1 MSLTLL
7 YPVRLPPLYFPSV
20 SDRWFGEGR
29 GGVLKGQAHGLLE
42 PADPEPVE
50 AAVVVHADV
59 TTGEVQVVRAAAEP
73 WEST

>member
-29 GGVLKGQAHGLLE
+29 GGTFRTSWTTSHRRFLIGQLVGRILFISNERMGRL
-42 PADPEPVE
+42 
-50 AAVVVHADV
+50 VHH
-59 TTGEVQVVRAAAEP
+59 TLSQYVQTRL
-73 WEST
+73 

>member
-29 GGVLKGQAHGLLE
+29 GGLLGLLE
-42 PADPEPVE
+42 SADPQPAVAGGAAHLDE
-50 AAVVVHADV
+50 ATV
-59 TTGEVQVVRAAAEP
+59 EVQGVRVGAGP
-73 WEST
+73 CVST